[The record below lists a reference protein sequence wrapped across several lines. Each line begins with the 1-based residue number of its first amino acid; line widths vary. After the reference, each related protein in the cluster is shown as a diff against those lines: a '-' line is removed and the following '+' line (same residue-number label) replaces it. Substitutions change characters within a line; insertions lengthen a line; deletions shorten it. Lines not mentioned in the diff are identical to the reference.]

1 MPSQHDWHFPKNEH
15 RAATALPPAAPA
27 RAQAIS
33 AVFRQDRFNLPT
45 G

>member
-1 MPSQHDWHFPKNEH
+1 MIGIFRKRNTAPQ
-15 RAATALPPAAPA
+15 ALPPAALA